1 MCWETVKY
9 QGKSE
14 LVKARFNFLIVVRCT
29 YWKKYIETETRSY
42 PKVLLINSY
51 LTLLQQLECFMH

>member
-14 LVKARFNFLIVVRCT
+14 LVKARFNFLIVVR
-29 YWKKYIETETRSY
+29 KVYI
-42 PKVLLINSY
+42 
-51 LTLLQQLECFMH
+51 LEKIYRNRN